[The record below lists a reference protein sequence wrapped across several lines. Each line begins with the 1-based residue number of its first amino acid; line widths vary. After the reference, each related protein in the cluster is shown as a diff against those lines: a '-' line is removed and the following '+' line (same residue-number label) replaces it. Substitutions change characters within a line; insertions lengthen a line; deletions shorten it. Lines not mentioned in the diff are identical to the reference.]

1 MDISFK
7 ARSFGQR
14 ESVVLNVDV
23 QFCPDTRTMSRFLAE
38 VLEESPEVIDCHEC
52 GSFQATNKIFYCC
65 GNREE
70 EWETAL
76 ALFDLLSGYG
86 HAQGVRKPLA
96 SRVLELQ
103 TRSADSYSV
112 RLKVYLQGHAPDN
125 GKPIAWL
132 TGRHSFGKRSSYVVP
147 ENEINALE
155 EARNQAF
162 ASYLRYKDEPLR
174 TH

>member
-23 QFCPDTRTMSRFLAE
+23 QFEPDTQSIARFVAE
-38 VLEESPEVIDCHEC
+38 VHEESPEVIDCAEC
-52 GSFQATNKIFYCC
+52 GAFQATNKIFYCI
-65 GNREE
+65 GNTTD

-76 ALFDLLSGYG
+76 SLFDLLCG
-86 HAQGVRKPLA
+86 HSPSQGLRKPLA

-103 TRSADSYSV
+103 TRKADSYSV
-112 RLKVYLQGHAPDN
+112 RCKVFRKGHTPDN

-147 ENEINALE
+147 ENEIRALE
-155 EARNQAF
+155 EARNTAY
-162 ASYLRYKDEPLR
+162 ASIANHR
-174 TH
+174 H